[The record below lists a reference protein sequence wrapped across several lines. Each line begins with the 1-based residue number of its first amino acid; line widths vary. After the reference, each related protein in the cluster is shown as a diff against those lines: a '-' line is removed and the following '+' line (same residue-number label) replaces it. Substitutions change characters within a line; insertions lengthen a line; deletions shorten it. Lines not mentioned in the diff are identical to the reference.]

1 MESMRN
7 VKSGARNKNVR
18 SLALVSVLLYTVVAW
33 AQDAGENSRKHN
45 VNGQSCSTCHVGSAA
60 SPSPA
65 AQAGTCNTT
74 LLCDC
79 ELLSRTFHS
88 YEAILAGS
96 KVESAAPPADDG
108 QARMSS
114 MLCASCH
121 DGVSTTDMNRGSKA
135 DSLSSIPRGLQNEH
149 PIDVP
154 LDPVKNPKLAPLPLV
169 LRQVKL
175 FGHTNTVQCTTCHEV
190 HDNNDADLLRTPNKN
205 SSLCVVCHL

>member
-1 MESMRN
+1 MSA
-7 VKSGARNKNVR
+7 SGKMMNLRR
-18 SLALVSVLLYTVVAW
+18 SLSLVCVLLFTVVAW
-33 AQDAGENSRKHN
+33 SQDAGENSVKHN
-45 VNGQSCSTCHVGSAA
+45 LNGQRCTTCHVGSTA

-65 AQAGTCNTT
+65 AQVSACDTT
-74 LLCDC
+74 LLWDC
-79 ELLSRTFHS
+79 ELLSRTFQS
-88 YEAILAGS
+88 YESPLAGG
-96 KVESAAPPADDG
+96 KVASAASAGDDT

-135 DSLSSIPRGLQNEH
+135 DSLSSVPRGLQNEH
-149 PIDVP
+149 PVNVP
-154 LDPVKNPKLAPLPLV
+154 LDPVKNPKLAALPVV